1 MTLAEQ
7 VGAIRRTLY
16 RLLTRRL
23 SVKTR
28 RPFTQ
33 LLAMKFIAVRGVRT
47 QAELAERLLVDAPA
61 VSRLVDRLEE
71 EGLVKRC
78 AGEDRRC
85 VRLQVTEASRA
96 EIAVLEEES
105 RRLDEDAA
113 RFLTAEE
120 MAELKRL
127 LEKLQAGLSQ
137 VASQSVEGEALQE

>member
-7 VGAIRRTLY
+7 VGALRRTLY

-23 SVKTR
+23 SGKTR

-33 LLAMKFIAVRGVRT
+33 LLAVKFIAMRDVRT

-61 VSRLVDRLEE
+61 VSRMVDRLEE

-85 VRLQVTEASRA
+85 VRLQVTEASLP
-96 EIAVLEEES
+96 ELK
-105 RRLDEDAA
+105 LLEDASQWLDDEA
-113 RFLTAEE
+113 SQYLTASEL
-120 MAELKRL
+120 AELKRL

-137 VASQSVEGEALQE
+137 VAAQPMEGESQD

>member
-7 VGAIRRTLY
+7 VGTLRRTLF

-23 SVKTR
+23 SGKTR
-28 RPFTQ
+28 RPLTQ
-33 LLAMKFIAVRGVRT
+33 LLAVKFIDLRGVRT

-85 VRLQVTEASRA
+85 VKLQATEKGRA
-96 EIAVLEEES
+96 EMGVLEEAS
-105 RRLDEDAA
+105 GWLDEESA
-113 RFLTAEE
+113 RCLTD
-120 MAELKRL
+120 AELAELRRL
-127 LEKLQAGLSQ
+127 LEKLQAGLNQ
-137 VASQSVEGEALQE
+137 VGAQHFEGEPQD

>member
-7 VGAIRRTLY
+7 VGALRRNLY

-28 RPFTQ
+28 RPITQ

-71 EGLVKRC
+71 EGLVKRR

-96 EIAVLEEES
+96 EIEVLEEES

-113 RFLTAEE
+113 RYLTAEE

-137 VASQSVEGEALQE
+137 VASQSFEGEAPQD

>member
-7 VGAIRRTLY
+7 VGALRRTVY

-23 SVKTR
+23 SGKTR
-28 RPFTQ
+28 RPLTQ
-33 LLAMKFIAVRGVRT
+33 LLAVKFIDVRGVRT

-85 VRLQVTEASRA
+85 VKLQATDAGRVEVEVLEDASRWLDEESARCLTEA
-96 EIAVLEEES
+96 
-105 RRLDEDAA
+105 
-113 RFLTAEE
+113 E
-120 MAELKRL
+120 MAELRRL
-127 LEKLQAGLSQ
+127 LEKLQAGLTQ
-137 VASQSVEGEALQE
+137 VGAQALEGEPQD

>member
-7 VGAIRRTLY
+7 VGTLRRTLF

-23 SVKTR
+23 SGKTR
-28 RPFTQ
+28 RPLTQ
-33 LLAMKFIAVRGVRT
+33 LLAVKFVAVSGVRT

-71 EGLVKRC
+71 DELMKRC

-85 VRLQVTEASRA
+85 VKLQATDAGRAELGVLEDASRW
-96 EIAVLEEES
+96 LDEES
-105 RRLDEDAA
+105 A
-113 RFLTAEE
+113 RCLTASE

-127 LEKLQAGLSQ
+127 LEKLQTGLAQ
-137 VASQSVEGEALQE
+137 ASAHAVEGESQD

>member
-7 VGAIRRTLY
+7 IGALRRTAY

-23 SVKTR
+23 SVRSR
-28 RPFTQ
+28 RPLTQ
-33 LLAMKFIAVRGVRT
+33 LLAVKFIAMRGVRT

-85 VRLQVTEASRA
+85 VKLQATDAGRVAMEA
-96 EIAVLEEES
+96 LEEATRS
-105 RRLDEDAA
+105 LDEDAA
-113 RFLTAEE
+113 RILTES
-120 MAELKRL
+120 ELVELNRL
-127 LEKLQAGLSQ
+127 LEKLLEGWSQ
-137 VASQSVEGEALQE
+137 VAAQPGEGESPS

>member
-7 VGAIRRTLY
+7 VGSIRRTLY

-28 RPFTQ
+28 RPLTQ
-33 LLAMKFIAVRGVRT
+33 LLAMKFIAMRGVRT

-71 EGLVKRC
+71 EGLVERR

-113 RFLTAEE
+113 RCLTAAEVT
-120 MAELKRL
+120 ELKRL
-127 LEKLQAGLSQ
+127 LEKLQVGLLQ
-137 VASQSVEGEALQE
+137 GGPQPFEGEPQD

>member
-7 VGAIRRTLY
+7 VGALRRTLY

-23 SVKTR
+23 SAKTR
-28 RPFTQ
+28 RPLTQ
-33 LLAMKFIAVRGVRT
+33 LLAVKFVAMRGVRT

-71 EGLVKRC
+71 EGLMKRC

-85 VRLQVTEASRA
+85 VKLQATEAGQA
-96 EIAVLEEES
+96 ELGVLEEATQS
-105 RRLDEDAA
+105 LDEDSG
-113 RFLTAEE
+113 RYLTEAE

-137 VASQSVEGEALQE
+137 LGTQPIEGESQD

>member
-7 VGAIRRTLY
+7 IGALRRTLY

-23 SVKTR
+23 SVKSR
-28 RPFTQ
+28 RPLTQ
-33 LLAMKFIAVRGVRT
+33 LLAVKFIAARGVRT

-85 VRLQVTEASRA
+85 VKLQATDAGRVAMEA
-96 EIAVLEEES
+96 LEEATLS
-105 RRLDEDAA
+105 IDEDAA
-113 RFLTAEE
+113 RCLTEVE
-120 MAELKRL
+120 LAELKRL
-127 LEKLQAGLSQ
+127 LDKLQEGLSQ
-137 VASQSVEGEALQE
+137 VVAQPEGEPQS

>member
-7 VGAIRRTLY
+7 VGALRRTLY

-23 SVKTR
+23 SGKTR
-28 RPFTQ
+28 RPLTQ
-33 LLAMKFIAVRGVRT
+33 LLAVKFVAVRGVRT

-71 EGLVKRC
+71 EGLMKRR

-85 VRLQVTEASRA
+85 VKLEATEAGREA
-96 EIAVLEEES
+96 MGALEEATQS
-105 RRLDEDAA
+105 LDEDAA
-113 RFLTAEE
+113 RCLTDAE
-120 MAELKRL
+120 MVELKRL

-137 VASQSVEGEALQE
+137 VVAQPFEGEPQD

>member
-7 VGAIRRTLY
+7 VGALRRTLF

-23 SVKTR
+23 SGKTR
-28 RPFTQ
+28 RPLTQ
-33 LLAMKFIAVRGVRT
+33 LLAVKFVAVSGVRT

-71 EGLVKRC
+71 DGLMKRC

-85 VRLQVTEASRA
+85 VKLQATDAGRAELGVLEDASRW
-96 EIAVLEEES
+96 LDEES
-105 RRLDEDAA
+105 A
-113 RFLTAEE
+113 RCLTASE

-127 LEKLQAGLSQ
+127 LEKLQAGLAQ
-137 VASQSVEGEALQE
+137 ASAHAVEGESQD

>member
-1 MTLAEQ
+1 M
-7 VGAIRRTLY
+7 GALRRTLY

-23 SVKTR
+23 SGKTR
-28 RPFTQ
+28 RPLTQ
-33 LLAMKFIAVRGVRT
+33 LLAVKFVAMRGVRT

-71 EGLVKRC
+71 EGLMKRC

-85 VRLQVTEASRA
+85 VKLQATEAGQA
-96 EIAVLEEES
+96 ELGVLEEVTQS
-105 RRLDEDAA
+105 LDEEAG
-113 RFLTAEE
+113 RYLTEAE

-137 VASQSVEGEALQE
+137 VATQPMECESQD